1 MGRYLSIPIL
11 GLSAALTA
19 SIVPHA
25 IDFLIAVVSTIT
37 PVLSNTRGQ
46 LNLVMLFVIC
56 WSVHAELTD
65 CLIWALVGGIALDL
79 LSILPMG
86 TTSVALIVIAFSFN
100 SIARQLFHV
109 RLMFLIGA
117 TPIATL
123 LLTAYTLAALA
134 IAGNTYD
141 ILAVA
146 RLVLIPTILLNLLAV
161 VPVYAVVRL
170 LQRRLE
176 SGLQIAPQSLI
187 PGRPARTDE

>member
-11 GLSAALTA
+11 GLASALTA

-25 IDFLIAVVSTIT
+25 LDFLIAIISTIT

-65 CLIWALVGGIALDL
+65 CLAWAFVGGIALDL
-79 LSILPMG
+79 QSILPIG
-86 TTSVALIVIAFSFN
+86 TTSVALIIIAFTFN

-109 RLMFLIGA
+109 RLIFLVGA
-117 TPIATL
+117 IPVATV
-123 LLTAYTLAALA
+123 LLTAYTLLALA
-134 IAGNTYD
+134 IAGHTYD
-141 ILAVA
+141 TLAVT

-161 VPVYAVVRL
+161 IPVYAMVRL
-170 LQRRLE
+170 LQRRLAG
-176 SGLQIAPQSLI
+176 GLQIAPQSLI
-187 PGRPARTDE
+187 PGTPSRTDE